1 MSTFA
6 PRTARSISLFTT
18 AIILCTLAVGPI
30 AQPTAIQAANPASGT
45 LTAPTGNGTTSV
57 TWTSASYTTQNYTSI
72 VLGSDFTN
80 CTDGVNCD
88 VYTLNVDIP
97 ANYWD
102 THEGGVVVEINW
114 ESVNNDF
121 DLYVYDSQGN
131 EVGHSTGTHMEGNS
145 ERADLGKLAPGTYR
159 VVADPFFTVN
169 ASFTGT
175 ATLRGLFVPPGM
187 QLPEDKDTI
196 MDLLTVDY
204 PVNVIFVGR
213 QPTTQE
219 VAELKE
225 WLPTEY
231 KPTVGNKSPP
241 GNENQN
247 ASAGL
252 VNWQKNHLIAN
263 VPYFLGIK
271 YNFRLNIIQA
281 SDDYARAL
289 FQVAEDYTAPAQ
301 AFKTASR
308 GQDLARYDTL
318 YGNFRVL
325 AKGGNLAYR
334 VGDPTK
340 TDLIDAYAV
349 EDWIFNSRYDSR
361 WNCAFRNIETNE
373 CLNPSIIQPD
383 PTAYHDPF
391 YDRNGLNLDRMPQGL
406 NKGSSFFFMDTFTPS
421 YASDY
426 FRPGAYHTYGTDKV
440 INHTIDQRPIEQ
452 GGSWR
457 ITDPDTGAWDGVD
470 YARTWGGR
478 YRFHFID
485 LGAAPNNY
493 ESLSWL
499 GTERQMSSDYPL
511 GDPPIWQ
518 YTADPRWN
526 QAQGSV
532 SCTDTTPTNT
542 ANDNTFNTPC
552 RLMPR
557 IGRSVGYGLIFRST
571 AGYLY
576 RPIPRAD
583 VNWLAT
589 STWTDFYSR
598 PQRVGGQLTNA
609 PWYGT
614 WWTNTDMLYK
624 INQAGDNSDDVL
636 RWLSSAVPYTR
647 WVGRKGEVIP
657 IYDPTNNQPT
667 GETLDTSPKYAD
679 LPAPKYHLHQ
689 DATGFDIAPEPLYPG
704 DDHHVHVHYGENTVD
719 LTEVSN
725 VVEKAKARGLA
736 GTYDLSVNTY
746 VMRDYVDANPE
757 GIADQVRGTNGL
769 TEFALVNTIPS
780 INMVFEKA
788 FTWALPAIVGGKAEE
803 SADGE
808 AWGVMNNVNDRFK
821 WFGSHYPTTNDTD
834 GDGTPCEAA
843 GPNQAE
849 EPCSVSD
856 QSLPTQ
862 NPGSGL
868 SYTVEHEAAHNLG
881 LSHPHDGAYGVDKCP
896 NHTSFGTRAGK
907 WECYWTGLG
916 YMYDISAAPTTYA
929 MSYRPYEVEDQDN
942 LQRGHVA
949 EYLVG
954 AQEALRGRL
963 IDLILDGMTEPNQQW
978 LDDYERMKVWR
989 AQAAE
994 LFSRGDY
1001 LHAEYAARN
1010 ASLAARGFPQTIV
1023 NTVDP
1028 RLLEAGQVYYFNV
1041 RPQGDGIQRPDLIV
1055 ANLAAASARPG
1066 VTTLTASISNIGTGT
1081 ASNVGVQFFN
1091 GQISLGNGT
1100 AIATLAA
1107 GATQQVSFSWNT
1119 RGLNGEHVVAA
1130 VADPANTVAE
1140 MNETNNR
1147 GTRAVTIRGN
1157 KVTNGSFEQSSGSAP
1172 AGWSGTQG
1180 TAYDT
1185 SGAHASDG
1193 TKSVSATGNG
1203 GPATLLNPAWTSA
1216 PIPVTAGQT
1225 YNLAMTVQAQNLSSA
1240 PSLSVQ
1246 YLNAL
1251 GNVVSTATGIA
1262 TNVSGTTGMQQV
1274 LGQVTVP
1281 TGVTQVRLKLL
1292 AFSPTDL
1299 TTRGNIYFDD
1309 VWVW

>member
-1 MSTFA
+1 MNTQ
-6 PRTARSISLFTT
+6 RRVINISIALIMLVAS
-18 AIILCTLAVGPI
+18 VGVPLSRPP
-30 AQPTAIQAANPASGT
+30 ATQAANPGSGT
-45 LTAPTGNGTTSV
+45 LTAPSGNGTTTV
-57 TWTSASYTTQNYTSI
+57 TWTSATFNNQNYSSA
-72 VLGSDFTN
+72 VLGNDFEN

-88 VYTLNVDIP
+88 IYMLTVDIP

-114 ESVNNDF
+114 ESYNNDF
-121 DLYVYDSQGN
+121 DLYVYDSQGQ
-131 EVGHSTGTHMEGNS
+131 EVGHSTSTHMESNS
-145 ERADLGKLAPGTYR
+145 ERADLGKLAPGTYK
-159 VVADPFFTVN
+159 VLADPFFAVN

-187 QLPEDKDTI
+187 QLPEDKETI
-196 MDLLTVDY
+196 IDLLTIDY
-204 PVNVIFVGR
+204 PVNVVFVGR
-213 QPTTQE
+213 HPSAQE
-219 VAELKE
+219 IADLRE
-225 WLPTEY
+225 WLPREY
-231 KPTVGNKSPP
+231 IPTIGNKSPG
-241 GNENQN
+241 GNENEN
-247 ASAGL
+247 AAGGL
-252 VNWQKNHLIAN
+252 VNWMKNHLITS
-263 VPYFLGIK
+263 VPYHLGIK
-271 YNFRLNIIQA
+271 FNYTLNIIQA

-289 FQVAEDYTAPAQ
+289 YQVAEDNTAQAQ

-318 YGNFRVL
+318 NGNLRVL
-325 AKGGNLAYR
+325 AKGGDISYR
-334 VGDPTK
+334 VTDPTK

-349 EDWIFNSRYDSR
+349 EDWIFNTRNDTR
-361 WNCAFRNIETNE
+361 WTCAFRNIETNA

-421 YASDY
+421 FASEY
-426 FRPGAYHTYGTDKV
+426 FRPGAYHTYGTDRV
-440 INHTIDQRPIEQ
+440 INGSIVDRPIEQ

-478 YRFHFID
+478 YRFHYID

-511 GDPPIWQ
+511 GDPPVWH

-526 QAQGSV
+526 QAPGSV
-532 SCTDTTPTNT
+532 ACTDLTPQNT

-557 IGRSVGYGLIFRST
+557 IGRSVAYGLFFRST

-614 WWTNTDMLYK
+614 WWTNTDTLYK
-624 INQAGDNSDDVL
+624 INQAGNNSDDVL

-647 WVGRKGEVIP
+647 WVGRKGEVIS

-667 GETLDTSPKYAD
+667 GRTLDTSPKYAD
-679 LPAPKYHLHQ
+679 LPAPKYHVQQ
-689 DATGFDIAPEPLYPG
+689 DATGAEIVPEPLYPG
-704 DDHHVHVHYGENTVD
+704 DDHHVHVQYGPSTVD
-719 LTEVSN
+719 LTDISN

-736 GTYDLSVNTY
+736 GTYDDSVNTV
-746 VMRDYVDANPE
+746 VMRDHVDANKP
-757 GIADQVRGTNGL
+757 GIADEVMGTNGL
-769 TEFALVNTIPS
+769 VNFPLVNTIPS

-821 WFGSHYPTTNDTD
+821 WFGSHYPTNNDPDHD
-834 GDGTPCEAA
+834 GRPCEAA
-843 GPNQAE
+843 GPGQAE

-862 NPGSGL
+862 NPGGGL

-896 NHTSFGTRAGK
+896 NHTSFGARAGK

-942 LQRGHVA
+942 LQRGHVG

-954 AQEALRGRL
+954 AQEALRARL
-963 IDLILDGMTEPNQQW
+963 VDLVLDGLTEPNQQW

-994 LFSRGDY
+994 LFRRGDY

-1010 ASLAARGFPQTIV
+1010 ASLAARGFPQTSG
-1023 NTVDP
+1023 NTVNP

-1041 RPQGDGIQRPDLIV
+1041 HPQSDGTPRPDLIIS
-1055 ANLAAASARPG
+1055 NITAAAIRPG
-1066 VTTLTASISNIGTGT
+1066 TTTLTASVSNMGTEA
-1081 ASNVGVQFFN
+1081 ASNVTVRFLD
-1091 GQISLGNGT
+1091 GQAL
-1100 AIATLAA
+1100 IANSSPVASLAA
-1107 GATQQVSFSWNT
+1107 GATAQTSISWNT
-1119 RGLNGEHVVAA
+1119 RGLNGDHIITAI
-1130 VADPANTVAE
+1130 ADPANTVAE
-1140 MNETNNR
+1140 SNENNNR
-1147 GTRAVTIRGN
+1147 GTITVTIRGN
-1157 KVTNGSFEQSSGSAP
+1157 KVTNGSFEQASGSSP
-1172 AGWSGTQG
+1172 SGWSGTQG
-1180 TAYDT
+1180 TGYDT
-1185 SGAHASDG
+1185 SGSNASDG
-1193 TKSVSATGNG
+1193 TKSVRATGNG
-1203 GPATLLNPAWTSA
+1203 GPAGVLNPAWTSSA
-1216 PIPVTAGQT
+1216 IAVRPGEV
-1225 YNLAMTVQAQNLSSA
+1225 YNLAVSLKTQSLSSS
-1240 PSLSVQ
+1240 PSLKVVQ
-1246 YLNAL
+1246 LDAL
-1251 GNVVSTATGIA
+1251 GNILSTVTGIA
-1262 TNVSGTTGMQQV
+1262 TSVSGTTGMQQV
-1274 LGQVTVP
+1274 LGQITIP
-1281 TGVTQVRLKLL
+1281 QGVTQVRLTLSG
-1292 AFSPTDL
+1292 FSPTDL
-1299 TTRGNIYFDD
+1299 TTNGTVWFDD
-1309 VWVW
+1309 VWMWER